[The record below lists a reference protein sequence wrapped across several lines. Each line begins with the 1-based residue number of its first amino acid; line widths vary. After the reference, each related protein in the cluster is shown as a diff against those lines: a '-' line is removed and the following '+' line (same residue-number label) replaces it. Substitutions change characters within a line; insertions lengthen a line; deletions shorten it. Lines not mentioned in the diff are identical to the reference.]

1 MSAHASPQ
9 TSPLS
14 RPGIRILLPV
24 TLAVLA
30 MLAILV
36 TALSSSAAAATAAS
50 RHTAK
55 PTVVLVHGAF
65 ADASSWNKVVARL
78 QGAGYPVIAPA
89 NPLRDLAGDSA
100 YLSSIVS
107 TIDGPVI
114 LVGHSY
120 GGAVISNA
128 ATGHPN
134 VKALVFIAAFA
145 PEEAESALDLTG
157 KFPGSQLP
165 TSLITRQYPLPGGG
179 TGTDAYVDP
188 AKFRAAFAADL
199 PARDTALMAATQR
212 PAALAALA
220 SPSGAPAWKTIPSW
234 YLVAGA
240 DQAIP
245 AAAQRFMAKRAGAHT
260 SEVREASHVVM
271 ISRPD
276 TTTALITAAA
286 RTTS

>member
-1 MSAHASPQ
+1 MSPQ
-9 TSPLS
+9 TSPLP
-14 RPGIRILLPV
+14 RAGIRILLPPA
-24 TLAVLA
+24 LAVLSV
-30 MLAILV
+30 LV
-36 TALSSSAAAATAAS
+36 TALVSPFAAS
-50 RHTAK
+50 AVAGRTAK

-89 NPLRDLAGDSA
+89 NPLRDLAGDAA
-100 YLSSIVS
+100 YLSSVVS

-120 GGAVISNA
+120 GGAVVTNA
-128 ATGHPN
+128 ASGHPN

-145 PEEAESALDLTG
+145 PEDGESALDLTG
-157 KFPGSQLP
+157 RFPGSRLP
-165 TSLITRQYPLPGGG
+165 TSLITRPYPLPGGG

-188 AKFRAAFAADL
+188 AKFHAAFAADL

-212 PAALAALA
+212 PAALAALG

-234 YLVAGA
+234 YLVAGT

-245 AAAQRFMAKRAGAHT
+245 PAAQRFMAKRAGAHT
-260 SEVREASHVVM
+260 SEVRDASHVIM

-276 TTTALITAAA
+276 TTTAVITAADRA
-286 RTTS
+286 TR